1 MDFRTQMSI
10 LIQLSLVDKQLS
22 PPEKRMIYA
31 LGKANNIPEN
41 EIDELF
47 DDLLGKKRHTL
58 PPIVDLTDED
68 KFDYLFNLIHLMK
81 VDKKVYL
88 SEIRFCEDLA
98 EKLGYKKQVV
108 SILSSKIFGDS
119 AFGPGWEELKSVAE
133 NYKLV

>member
-1 MDFRTQMSI
+1 MDFSTQMSI

-22 PPEKRMIYA
+22 PPEKRMIYSLA
-31 LGKANNIPEN
+31 KANKFPEE
-41 EIDELF
+41 EIDMLF
-47 DDLLGKKRHTL
+47 DDLLGKKNHTL
-58 PPIVDLTDED
+58 PPIVDLTDDD

-98 EKLGYKKQVV
+98 ERLGYKKQVV
-108 SILSSKIFGDS
+108 SVLSSKIFGD
-119 AFGPGWEELKSVAE
+119 AAIGPGWDELKSVAD